1 MLTGTVK
8 FFNTQKGYGFITG
21 EEDAADYFIHVTCVE
36 RSGLHQLVKDQKV
49 SFTVKEDLKTN
60 RVKVDHVR
68 LII

>member
-1 MLTGTVK
+1 MFTGVCK
-8 FFNTQKGYGFITG
+8 FWNSSRGYGFLTADDDG
-21 EEDAADYFIHVTCVE
+21 KDYFIHATCVE
-36 RSGLHQLVKDQKV
+36 RSGLHQLVRDQKV